1 MMNSTS
7 KPPEQSPGQP
17 SVAPAIAEDPGARQG
32 PANSSIGE
40 TVGRCTQLKLDGA
53 RCGAKALLGSSFCFF
68 HDPAAV
74 QARAAASK
82 RGGEHNR
89 TAVVSAGTP
98 DFPLNSATDAAA
110 LLVQTI
116 NQVLRGRI
124 NPRIANAVGYL
135 LTVQLKALEAGKT
148 EERLTAL
155 EATAK
160 SSKTEEVLQDLDDQ
174 VNSIRSR
181 A

>member
-1 MMNSTS
+1 MNSN

-17 SVAPAIAEDPGARQG
+17 SGAPAPAENPSTRQK
-32 PANSSIGE
+32 AAESNGE
-40 TVGRCTQLKLDGA
+40 TAGRCTQIKRGGA

-68 HDPAAV
+68 HDPAAA

-89 TAVVSAGTP
+89 AAVLPSATP
-98 DFPLNSATDAAA
+98 DLPLNSATDAAA
-110 LLVQTI
+110 LLAKTI

-124 NPRIANAVGYL
+124 HPKIANAVGYL
-135 LTVQLKALEAGKT
+135 LTVQLKAIEAGKT

-174 VNSIRSR
+174 VKSFGRS

>member
-1 MMNSTS
+1 MDSTS
-7 KPPEQSPGQP
+7 KPPEQSSGQP
-17 SVAPAIAEDPGARQG
+17 SGSPAITEDPSTRQE
-32 PANSSIGE
+32 AAESNGE
-40 TVGRCTQLKLDGA
+40 TAGRCAQLKRGGA
-53 RCGAKALLGSSFCFF
+53 RCGAKALLGSPFCFF
-68 HDPAAV
+68 HDPAAA

-89 TAVVSAGTP
+89 AAVLPSATP

-110 LLVQTI
+110 LLSQTI

-148 EERLTAL
+148 EERLAAL
-155 EATAK
+155 EASAK
-160 SSKTEEVLQDLDDQ
+160 SNKTEQVLQDLDDQ
-174 VNSIRSR
+174 VKSFGRR